1 VGRTDR
7 LGIDAR
13 QPYRRG
19 AQGDRRQRPGT
30 APDPND
36 RPHRIPVRRRG
47 REGRPSVGSSSAI
60 AGAANANQASAH
72 ALVLPAELGI
82 TPPLWRLIEGPA
94 QGAHPGR
101 SSGARPGASRA
112 RWRSM
117 TSARQPQAQDRQDL
131 DPWDFPVGPVC
142 PKRPV
147 TANALTGG
155 RTCPAGPG
163 LHPQPLSH
171 RALRGRRAGHVA
183 SVGANPEP
191 VIGNPGGDYPSS
203 SEGQIPAIS
212 RSYKRRSL

>member
-117 TSARQPQAQDRQDL
+117 TSARQPQAQDRTG
-131 DPWDFPVGPVC
+131 PRSMGFP
-142 PKRPV
+142 
-147 TANALTGG
+147 G
-155 RTCPAGPG
+155 RSG
-163 LHPQPLSH
+163 LSE
-171 RALRGRRAGHVA
+171 AAGH
-183 SVGANPEP
+183 
-191 VIGNPGGDYPSS
+191 
-203 SEGQIPAIS
+203 GQCPDRREDVS
-212 RSYKRRSL
+212 RRSWPAPATSVSPGAARSACWARRVCRRDPGASDRKSWR